1 MQNKKNM
8 RKEIPE
14 GIILSAVTC
23 FMFFIYAPLELFF
36 TNQDEFFFD
45 SYILLPVL
53 LVIFFATFI
62 PSVMVFA
69 LLRKK
74 SEKIYTI
81 SLGLYFVVF
90 LCSYIQGNF
99 LVKGLPPLDGTWI
112 DWGAYP
118 LERLKCVG
126 VWCVVS
132 LIVFV
137 GYRKLGLDLFRKGI
151 KVISSCM
158 GLMLLVTLVT
168 LGATNHGFER
178 KTVLN
183 TTTKNLFTMSSN
195 QNFIILVLDA
205 VDARAFSEIVKSD
218 PKYSEIFKDFT
229 AYDNT
234 VGAYPFTKSSIP
246 YILTG
251 VWYKN
256 EEAFEDYERR
266 AFAQSPLFKLLE
278 TDGYQMGL
286 YETELLLDE
295 IGGNRFDNIVTCKRG
310 VNSYITFARW
320 QIQMAG
326 FKYAPFDLKRIC
338 FVNPVAFNT
347 LKLSPNGEEQFT
359 ESNAV
364 FYRKAA
370 NEEIEL
376 TQDKCFKFIHI
387 EGGHVPFQYDE
398 DVNIIENGTYEDNL
412 KACLTITGAYLDKLR
427 DSDVY
432 DNSAI
437 IVMADHGYEN
447 SMRSNPILYVKGVG
461 ERHEFT
467 VSDAPISYEDLQ
479 GAYAKLLQG
488 AQKDAVF
495 PYREGDVRERRFIW
509 HSQADF
515 MEEYV
520 QKGHATD
527 MDTLEKTGNTF
538 CLK

>member
-1 MQNKKNM
+1 MKKWI
-8 RKEIPE
+8 KQITE
-14 GIILSAVTC
+14 GMILSATTC
-23 FMFFIYAPLELFF
+23 YMFFIYAPLELLF

-45 SYILLPVL
+45 SYILLPIL

-69 LLRKK
+69 FLRKK
-74 SEKIYTI
+74 SERIYTI
-81 SLGLYFVVF
+81 SLGLYFVAF

-118 LERLKCVG
+118 LERLKCIG
-126 VWCVVS
+126 VWCTVS
-132 LIVFV
+132 LIVFA
-137 GYRKLGLDLFRKGI
+137 GYKKIGLDLFQKSI

-158 GLMLLVTLVT
+158 GLMLLVTLIT

-178 KTVLN
+178 KTILN

-218 PKYSEIFKDFT
+218 SKYSEIFEDFT

-251 VWYKN
+251 VWYEN

-266 AFAQSPLFKLLE
+266 AFAQSSLFKSLE
-278 TDGYQMGL
+278 TEGYQLGL

-295 IGGNRFDNIVTCKRG
+295 IGGHRFDNIVTCKRG

-338 FVNPVAFNT
+338 FVNPAAFNT

-359 ESNAV
+359 ENNAV
-364 FYRKAA
+364 FYGKITD
-370 NEEIEL
+370 EEIEL

-427 DSDVY
+427 ESGVY

-461 ERHEFT
+461 EKHELV

-527 MDTLEKTGNTF
+527 MDTLEKTGRTY